1 MTEDNGDNRLRRKA
15 RRVAGRESA
24 GLNEAEQRD
33 LLQRLRELESQN
45 EQLRQLSRD
54 LEASKDQFAGLYETA
69 PLGFISLDPEGII
82 QRANGAARQ
91 LLSGNEYSM
100 IGHPFS
106 SFVVPEDL
114 PHYFENKLWKDK
126 EKQSST
132 FELRLNGP
140 RGRRPRVQIHAT
152 CRYRPSGVLNRCD
165 LVFSDVTA
173 QRRLE
178 DELRSSRE
186 NLSLAT
192 EAGGIGIWSYDLQRS
207 EAYWNEQLYRLLGL
221 KPRKG
226 PEDGERFFTFI
237 HPEDRNG
244 ALQSLQSLLASTA
257 RTLDLEFR
265 IVRIDGQ
272 IRWLGARGRVIH
284 DENGRPAAIHGINWD
299 ITAVKRN
306 ELELQE
312 SRERF
317 QSVLE
322 HSLDVAFRRNFQTQR
337 YDYLSPVIEQITGFS
352 ADEISA
358 MNSETLLSLVHPEDR
373 TRVTAAVETACRT
386 GSGKL
391 SFRFRKKSG
400 EYLWMADHFT
410 IQKDSEG
417 RPLHRIGVM
426 RDITEQRNAEN
437 ALKEKRRMLS
447 KKLFELEHSNRELSD
462 YAYAVSHDLKAPLRA
477 VRNYADF
484 LLEDLE
490 GQLTGEQKSYLEG
503 MKKAISQG
511 DELIRDLLNFSR
523 IGQVRETPEQVD
535 LAELVREI
543 CDMLDLPE
551 EAQVSVPENCPP
563 LTVERS
569 LLKQIL
575 SNLIGNAVKFNDST
589 VKKVDVWCRPALHRR
604 MELLVEDNGIGI
616 KERYREKIFRV
627 FQRLHASSVY
637 EGTGI
642 GLAIVRKAAAHLG
655 GTVRVESAPGEGST
669 FIVSLPETPQEKGE
683 DAKQQ

>member
-1 MTEDNGDNRLRRKA
+1 MTEDSDDSRLHGKA
-15 RRVAGRESA
+15 RRVAGGESA
-24 GLNEAEQRD
+24 GQNEAEQRD

-54 LEASKDQFAGLYETA
+54 LEASRDQFAGLYETA

-82 QRANGAARQ
+82 QRANAAARQ

-114 PHYFENKLWKDK
+114 PHYFENEPRRKKD
-126 EKQSST
+126 KQSST
-132 FELRLNGP
+132 FELRLSGP
-140 RGRRPRVQIHAT
+140 RGRPRVQIYAT
-152 CRYRPSGVLNRCD
+152 CHYRPSGRLSRCD
-165 LVFSDVTA
+165 LVFSDVTV
-173 QRRLE
+173 QRRFE
-178 DELRSSRE
+178 DELRNSRE
-186 NLSLAT
+186 NLALAT
-192 EAGGIGIWSYDLQRS
+192 EAGGIGIWNYDLQRS

-221 KPRKG
+221 EPRKG
-226 PEDGERFFTFI
+226 PEDGGLFFTFI

-244 ALQSLQSLLASTA
+244 ALQSLQSLLASIE

-272 IRWLGARGRVIH
+272 IRWLGARGRIIH

-337 YDYLSPVIEQITGFS
+337 YDYLSPIIEQITGFS
-352 ADEISA
+352 ADEITE
-358 MNSETLLSLVHPEDR
+358 MNSEELLSLVHPEDR

-386 GSGKL
+386 GSGRL
-391 SFRFRKKSG
+391 AFRFRKKSG

-417 RPLHRIGVM
+417 RPLYRIGVM
-426 RDITEQRNAEN
+426 RDITEQRKAEN
-437 ALKEKRRMLS
+437 ALEEKRRMLS

-490 GQLTGEQKSYLEG
+490 DQLTGEQKSYLEG

-511 DELIRDLLNFSR
+511 DELIRDLLDFSR
-523 IGQVRETPEQVD
+523 IGQVREAPEQVD

-563 LTVERS
+563 LTAERAM
-569 LLKQIL
+569 LRQIM

-627 FQRLHASSVY
+627 FQRLHAASVY

-655 GTVRVESAPGEGST
+655 GTVRVESTPGEGST
-669 FIVSLPETPQEKGE
+669 FIVNLPETPPKEGE
-683 DAKQQ
+683 EVEQQ